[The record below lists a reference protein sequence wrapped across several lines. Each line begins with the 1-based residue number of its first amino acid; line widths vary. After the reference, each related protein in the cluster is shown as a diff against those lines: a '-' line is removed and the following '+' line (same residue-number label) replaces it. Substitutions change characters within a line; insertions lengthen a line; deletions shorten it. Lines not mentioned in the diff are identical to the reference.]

1 MYFALD
7 QCKGTARAGTVLCE
21 ACHWRYN
28 DKKGHPDKHKRVE
41 PPWTRPESKPCFD
54 WQGWIYELHPE
65 SHIMGSKWYEK
76 KKAKATPAAGDVMV
90 SLKAN
95 APPDAGD
102 VLVSL
107 KAIRAAAAAFV
118 TAADAAI
125 AILKPVSP
133 PCPDGSA

>member
-1 MYFALD
+1 MYLSLV
-7 QCKGTARAGTVLCE
+7 QCEGTSRTGTDLCE
-21 ACHWRYN
+21 KCHKRYN
-28 DKKGHPDKHKRVE
+28 GGSGHPIEHK
-41 PPWTRPESKPCFD
+41 PGFTD
-54 WQGWIYELHPE
+54 WQGYMTDLHPD
-65 SHIMGSKWYEK
+65 SHIIGSKWYEK

-118 TAADAAI
+118 TAADTAI

>member
-7 QCKGTARAGTVLCE
+7 QCKGTSRTGTDLCE
-21 ACHWRYN
+21 KCHERYN
-28 DKKGHPDKHKRVE
+28 GGMGHPRTHKAGF
-41 PPWTRPESKPCFD
+41 TD
-54 WQGWIYELHPE
+54 WQGYMTDLHPA
-65 SHIMGSKWYEK
+65 SHIIGSKWYDEI
-76 KKAKATPAAGDVMV
+76 KAKATPAAGDVMV

-95 APPDAGD
+95 ATPDAGD

-118 TAADAAI
+118 TAVDAAI
-125 AILKPVSP
+125 AILKPTPP